1 MTTNAPAQADWDY
14 IARML
19 ETIKSFQA
27 EEALSIQLELRH
39 LRSELKGVRLCQ
51 EKLLNAQLSVGADW
65 SSLSDKGLCRTEG
78 SSHLA
83 PAVGGEK
90 IGLNFDSSKEDA
102 LSSDTKLFVHC
113 HESTQKTT
121 SLDIEVGSLESR
133 TFLSKIWIAPMCNQK
148 DLIVH
153 S

>member
-1 MTTNAPAQADWDY
+1 LDDSENHSSLTPRAGASAGAPELAESLVSKYFMTTNAPAQADWDY
-14 IARML
+14 ISRML

-51 EKLLNAQLSVGADW
+51 EKLLQAQLSAGSDW

-78 SSHLA
+78 LSHLA

-90 IGLNFDSSKEDA
+90 
-102 LSSDTKLFVHC
+102 SD
-113 HESTQKTT
+113 
-121 SLDIEVGSLESR
+121 
-133 TFLSKIWIAPMCNQK
+133 
-148 DLIVH
+148 
-153 S
+153 